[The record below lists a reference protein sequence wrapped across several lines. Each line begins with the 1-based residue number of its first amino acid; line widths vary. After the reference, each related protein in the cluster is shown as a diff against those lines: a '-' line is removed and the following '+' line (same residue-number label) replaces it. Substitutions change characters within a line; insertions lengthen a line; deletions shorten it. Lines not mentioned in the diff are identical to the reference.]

1 MSIGDGNFLEVLKN
15 VIDSKQDLTK
25 MNNDVDVGYSLELK
39 EQCYKFSC
47 FHEGLYHYLFPRQIE
62 KRNKRRV
69 PIFWL
74 EISIFSLDLQGK
86 VSRKDC

>member
-47 FHEGLYHYLFPRQIE
+47 FHEGLYHYF
-62 KRNKRRV
+62 
-69 PIFWL
+69 
-74 EISIFSLDLQGK
+74 
-86 VSRKDC
+86 VSKTNRKKK